1 MLAELLDEHEE
12 LMFSLLGKIEEKR
25 NAIQVRAL
33 DLDLEEIEPDEVIKE
48 LLATF
53 YMPSAL
59 HPTPPTSH
67 LPPHTSHLTPQ
78 VSHFALQFEPRFANR

>member
-33 DLDLEEIEPDEVIKE
+33 DLDLEEIEPDEVIKD
-48 LLATF
+48 LLAT
-53 YMPSAL
+53 YS
-59 HPTPPTSH
+59 HSTPPTSH
-67 LPPHTSHLTPQ
+67 LPPHTSSFTLRAS
-78 VSHFALQFEPRFANR
+78 V

>member
-33 DLDLEEIEPDEVIKE
+33 DLDLEEIEPDEVIKD
-48 LLATF
+48 L
-53 YMPSAL
+53 
-59 HPTPPTSH
+59 
-67 LPPHTSHLTPQ
+67 
-78 VSHFALQFEPRFANR
+78 